1 MEIEDIQN
9 KITDLAAKDQFDWV
23 GFYTHSLI
31 TSEDLSDTREFLDF
45 LTNKL
50 QAQGPQL
57 ETANPAMYDQYEK
70 YWVQLVI
77 KCLPALESTDRDSF
91 LQQRLLFAVQQGC
104 DLETLYN
111 DFFTVYGRI
120 SETQN
125 IVRSMNKALE
135 QNTETLGSGSIEI
148 DGRKLL
154 PQIKYW
160 LLDYSRFPS
169 NMARRGSVERLNYIN
184 KSPNTRSLTQVQR
197 QQLLEIMRFYDDV
210 LIAAYPPQKPVS
222 EEDNFP
228 TSQARSTGTLPP
240 QQPGMTVPLPP
251 QAARTQPSIDI
262 QKKLD
267 ELKQRTSR

>member
-1 MEIEDIQN
+1 MDIELIQN
-9 KITDLAAKDQFDWV
+9 KITNLTDKSQFDWI

-31 TSEDLSDTREFLDF
+31 TSDDLSDTREFLDF

-57 ETANPAMYDQYEK
+57 ETTNPAMYDQYEK

-77 KCLPALESTDRDSF
+77 KCLPVLEPTDRDNF
-91 LQQRLLFAVQQGC
+91 LQQRLLFAVQQGV
-104 DLETLYN
+104 DLEAVYI
-111 DFFTVYGRI
+111 DFYSVYDRI
-120 SETQN
+120 PETQEL
-125 IVRSMNKALE
+125 VRGMTKALE

-210 LIAAYPPQKPVS
+210 LIAAYPPEKS
-222 EEDNFP
+222 GSDEDNFP
-228 TSQARSTGTLPP
+228 TQQARPALPLP
-240 QQPGMTVPLPP
+240 EQPGMTVPSPLQGAPRP
-251 QAARTQPSIDI
+251 QPSIDI

-267 ELKQRTSR
+267 ELKQRTSK